1 MDYQAY
7 YRKVEDDNYQAYY
20 DAIAAAE
27 PRDRRRPPAHETRT
41 EPFRG
46 RRESACSTLRV
57 RFRTRRGSS
66 ACPCRRFWKVAR
78 WSIVLRLGS
87 RYLSCGAARGPAGKV
102 IGVEPNA
109 VRMRIGE
116 KYLEKEMKQFGYD
129 VPNVEFHEGCPE
141 DLSFVPDG
149 SVDVV
154 ISNCTFNE
162 SPDKARYIA
171 EVRRILREGGEWYF
185 TDVFADRRMQR
196 EISDNIDNVALR
208 LGGAM
213 YINDFRRIAQQ
224 LGFNDPRYLIT
235 NKTPV
240 TEKESALFGG
250 TSFATITC
258 RLVNTPTPPTCARTT
273 ESSSPTRAACP
284 ISPTTSCSTKTSSSR
299 WGRGA
304 TCAIT

>member
-1 MDYQAY
+1 
-7 YRKVEDDNYQAYY
+7 
-20 DAIAAAE
+20 
-27 PRDRRRPPAHETRT
+27 
-41 EPFRG
+41 
-46 RRESACSTLRV
+46 
-57 RFRTRRGSS
+57 
-66 ACPCRRFWKVAR
+66 
-78 WSIVLRLGS
+78 
-87 RYLSCGAARGPAGKV
+87 
-102 IGVEPNA
+102 
-109 VRMRIGE
+109 MRIGE

-129 VPNVEFHEGCPE
+129 VPNVEFREGCPE
-141 DLSFVPDG
+141 DLSFIPDG

-240 TEKESALFGG
+240 TEKESALFDG

-258 RLVNTPTPPTCARTT
+258 RLVNTPYTSDVCEDYGEFVTYKGGLPDFPDYFLFDKDIKFPVGKRCHVCNNVT
-273 ESSSPTRAACP
+273 EPGHSRIWRALCGGVRLRGQPRAPC
-284 ISPTTSCSTKTSSSR
+284 
-299 WGRGA
+299 GRYPW
-304 TCAIT
+304 

>member
-1 MDYQAY
+1 
-7 YRKVEDDNYQAYY
+7 
-20 DAIAAAE
+20 
-27 PRDRRRPPAHETRT
+27 
-41 EPFRG
+41 
-46 RRESACSTLRV
+46 
-57 RFRTRRGSS
+57 
-66 ACPCRRFWKVAR
+66 
-78 WSIVLRLGS
+78 
-87 RYLSCGAARGPAGKV
+87 
-102 IGVEPNA
+102 
-109 VRMRIGE
+109 MRIGE

-129 VPNVEFHEGCPE
+129 APNVEFHKGCPE
-141 DLSFVPDG
+141 DLSFIPDG

-224 LGFNDPRYLIT
+224 LGFSDPRYLIT

-240 TEKESALFGG
+240 TEKESALFDG

-258 RLVNTPTPPTCARTT
+258 RLVNTPYTSDACEDYGEFVTYKGGLPDFPDYFLFDKDIKFPVGKRCHVCNNVTSLVIPEFGGRY
-273 ESSSPTRAACP
+273 AAVFDYEGSRERHAGDTNGDHIIKVAP
-284 ISPTTSCSTKTSSSR
+284 DFDGVVDEDDQPVRVSC
-299 WGRGA
+299 
-304 TCAIT
+304 C